1 VARHVSSLPPVSTLF
16 ASFLGY
22 NPMQHLLGA
31 HVIATLSPSARAT
44 ILGRKFFPKMIEKAF
59 VSGLH
64 PALDFAAILCA
75 LAAVTSWFRGSHAK
89 RTDEL
94 SVLEVEAIGA
104 PANAD

>member
-1 VARHVSSLPPVSTLF
+1 VAHHVSSLPPVSTLF

-22 NPMQHLLGA
+22 NPMAHLLGA
-31 HVIATLSPSARAT
+31 HVLSTLSPSARTA

-75 LAAVTSWFRGSHAK
+75 GAAVTSWFRGSH
-89 RTDEL
+89 TLGNGEL
-94 SVLEVEAIGA
+94 NALEVGVGA